1 MLTVIR
7 SMPSAVV
14 QETLE
19 DVSLNDVNSFDNLS
33 NDDKLSS
40 EMNEKMQL
48 SEGESRNQF
57 KFELK
62 TNYDSK
68 AFNFMFQT
76 NPEELL
82 KKVVDEQGRSLRLID
97 VAQRSKTGK
106 FIFFAQIETPA
117 PVIVFTGI
125 GDSPEIARA
134 DSCRNALE
142 YFRLV
147 SDKS

>member
-48 SEGESRNQF
+48 SEGGSRNQF

-62 TNYDSK
+62 TNYDSNK
-68 AFNFMFQT
+68 A
-76 NPEELL
+76 
-82 KKVVDEQGRSLRLID
+82 
-97 VAQRSKTGK
+97 
-106 FIFFAQIETPA
+106 IFFLHHLSQPNLT
-117 PVIVFTGI
+117 
-125 GDSPEIARA
+125 
-134 DSCRNALE
+134 
-142 YFRLV
+142 
-147 SDKS
+147 